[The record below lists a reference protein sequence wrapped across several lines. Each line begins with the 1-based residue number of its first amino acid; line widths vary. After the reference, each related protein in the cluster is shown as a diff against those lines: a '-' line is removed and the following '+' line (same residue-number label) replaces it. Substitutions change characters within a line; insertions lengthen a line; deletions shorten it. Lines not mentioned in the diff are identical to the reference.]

1 MLNFIFT
8 LKKKREKKI
17 IIDMPDNFSDLKAKM
32 IYNIKTMT
40 LLI

>member
-8 LKKKREKKI
+8 FRKKKKI
-17 IIDMPDNFSDLKAKM
+17 IIDMPNNFSDLKAKM
-32 IYNIKTMT
+32 IYNIKTMK